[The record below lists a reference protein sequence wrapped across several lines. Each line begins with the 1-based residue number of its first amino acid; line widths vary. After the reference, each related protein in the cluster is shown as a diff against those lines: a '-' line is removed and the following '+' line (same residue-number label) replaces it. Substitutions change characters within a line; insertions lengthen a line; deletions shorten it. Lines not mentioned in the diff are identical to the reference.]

1 MATSKDFKVKNGL
14 NVNSTS
20 ILKATGTNYTDGA
33 LLILDSTGS
42 TTAAITNN
50 GSGLYI
56 SKDTVGSVAAI
67 SLLST
72 GINLTGNVIT
82 TGSIQTKAPTIS
94 SLITGATSGA
104 IEIPVVANISV
115 PTHATFLHQTTGVST
130 GYIQHVSLGSYRSG
144 GPGWDSFYIG
154 IGGNDAYP
162 TNKFS
167 FGFDGS
173 LIHSGTG
180 TFLNASNYNTWA
192 PSLTGVGASGTWNIN
207 TNGAHNGTV
216 GATAPN
222 TGVFTTIATS
232 GNVTIGTSSSI
243 NSLYINGTGSGTG
256 GGAASVVQNNGTP
269 VIAIGNKSALM
280 GGTYNATPMLY
291 GVTAIE
297 TNVGLTVGGTI
308 TTGIIAASTVTA
320 VLTKNQ
326 FDPSFHLSS
335 KSGVNLGAAGSEMA
349 RFGLNYN
356 NSWDSFTQYLRGSSS
371 QNGSQVLWA
380 GNTSVVTVTSTGI
393 SVVGAINTNNKI
405 CVTADT
411 TTPTDGSAYFYKSS
425 TGSVVSGYQVI
436 LETGSAGSRTTKAT
450 LDNNGNFVLGNI
462 TASAWNTAAGPALQ
476 IDHASISHAGGFD
489 VTDFSTNAYFVYGTG
504 YKYIGNAIATKY
516 TQTAGRHRFYSS
528 VSGTANTIVS
538 FIEGMNLD
546 ENSKLNIR
554 GELAAGTGLNSAN
567 FSLSGVP
574 VLGVNAGT
582 GINYLRGDTLEFQNN
597 AGNVTR
603 AILKDTGLSVTSVYD
618 PTITRITNPGGGS
631 YVTGI
636 ASVTGALK
644 IVLPVGMTGTMIRM
658 TIKVY
663 EYNSA
668 GSFEINCGGYNYPT
682 GNTWA
687 NNPFAYIINTPG
699 VNRNYNV
706 RFGYTAGGKAVIYI
720 GELNTVWN
728 YPQVFVTDVQLGY
741 GGYGTPFATGWVVGV
756 EPTAFENVTT
766 TVSNTQVSLPS
777 SVVGS
782 ALGVAAVGSSMA
794 YARADHVHQIPANV
808 VAAGAAGFMTGAD
821 KTKLD
826 GIATGANNYTHP
838 ANHAPSII
846 TQDASNRFVTDAEKT
861 TWNAKQ
867 SALGFN
873 PVQQGTGTN
882 QGSNLIK
889 MGWGTGPNTGK
900 VALTI
905 DSTDFGYTWPI
916 NINGGAS
923 MLTNSRTINRTA
935 FNGTANI
942 ECTEWFHSGRD
953 FPLGTTIYTDINYA
967 NTDGDPF
974 VLEIKGN
981 SYGNLKPF
989 DIQYQ
994 GYIYSNSVINHGGI
1008 SNGTNIPGLVL
1019 LNVGGLLTFWFPTMG
1034 YWQGFNVRVY
1044 RATLSGS
1051 YNAVTSIVNSAKPTG
1066 TKEVAL
1072 SANIVQSWHSGNLTI
1087 SGVNTGDQTTITG
1100 NAGSATVLQTARTI
1114 NGVSFNGSANITIN
1128 AVDSTARI
1136 ASSEKGAANGVA
1148 TLDGS
1153 GLVPTGQL
1161 PSYVDDVLEYANLA
1175 ALPGTGVAGKIYVAL
1190 DTNKTYRWGGSS
1202 YVYITSGAVDSV
1214 AGKTGIVSLVKADVG
1229 LGSVD
1234 NTADASKPVSTAQAT
1249 AIGLKA
1255 DLNSPT
1261 LTGIPAAPTAAVST
1275 NTTQLATTAFVNA
1288 EIANDAPT
1296 KVGGGAS
1303 GTWSISVTGNAGNAS
1318 RMVIADRRA
1327 IVQTP
1332 GYFGV
1337 GADLSFMS
1345 NATDGLSDG
1354 GQYHGIMHLQPYSDA
1369 SGGGAYELGF
1379 TDNNNL
1385 WLRGSSG
1392 ALTTWGTWNKIY
1404 HTGNVTISGSNT
1416 GDETLATIKS
1426 KLGITTLSGSNTGD
1440 ETLATI
1446 KSKLGITTL
1455 SGSNTGD
1462 QTTITGNAGSA
1473 TKIISQGSYAAAAV
1487 GTTRGPAGINLFD
1500 NYGGGYPIPYG
1511 NVLHIAGGGGGQLL
1525 VGWSGSDG
1533 AHADNYVRSK
1543 RDNDTGAW
1551 SPWAKIYTDVNLTN
1565 LNQLANGPG
1574 YATGGGTA
1582 SGTNTG
1588 DETLATIKSK
1598 LGITTLSGANTGD
1611 QTNITGSAGSAAR
1624 LSEQTAYTMLH
1635 ATLPTATPMGATVTF
1650 VGPAVGE
1657 GTWPNYGS
1665 LVHIRSYASG
1675 GGTMQMLAPYGVSQG
1690 GTGLKIRFGDYDTN
1704 GGNAWTAWKTVWDSV
1719 NLTNLNQLT
1728 NGPGYITSAGSISG
1742 TAAYATAISGVAS
1755 QIGYSTSA
1763 VAIAYTSTGGP
1774 QIMGQ
1779 STGAAMLSFHR
1790 PGAYAINFG
1799 LDTDNVLK
1807 VGGWSAG
1814 AVSYKIWHEG
1824 NDGAGSGL
1832 DADLLDGQS
1841 SAYYQAAL
1849 VSGTNIKTI
1858 NGTTLLGSGNIVVS
1872 ASAATSTVL
1881 GTVYAN
1887 MDISSNCAV
1896 GYEALWYNTGSNGC
1910 TAFGIGALRAN
1921 TTGSYNAALGNN
1933 ALRANTTGSYNVA
1946 IGINALSTNTT
1957 GNNNLA
1963 IGYRALRYNTTGQ
1976 SNIAFGYDS
1985 LTANTIG
1992 NNNLA
1997 IGNYALLNNTTGI
2010 NNTAIGYQSLQ
2021 MNTTGIYNTGIGIWT
2036 LKNNTIGTYNLAVG
2050 ESSLTSNTT
2059 GSNNTAIGVS
2069 SLFSNTTGSN
2079 NTAIGRGAGT
2089 LLTTGVNNTI
2099 IGFGAN
2105 SASETTSNSITL
2117 GNASITS
2124 LRCNV
2129 QSISALSDKR
2139 DKTGIVDIGLG
2150 MEFIS
2155 TLKPVKFHWDRREWY
2170 TDGVSDGT
2178 KSITEFDYG
2187 FIAQDL
2193 KAAQEAANVPD
2204 LNLVLQDN
2212 PDRLEATPGRL
2223 LPIMV
2228 KALQEA
2234 NTRIEKLEALV
2245 AQLLAK

>member
-243 NSLYINGTGSGTG
+243 NSLYINGTGSGTD

-1100 NAGSATVLQTARTI
+1100 NAGSAT
-1114 NGVSFNGSANITIN
+1114 
-1128 AVDSTARI
+1128 
-1136 ASSEKGAANGVA
+1136 
-1148 TLDGS
+1148 
-1153 GLVPTGQL
+1153 
-1161 PSYVDDVLEYANLA
+1161 
-1175 ALPGTGVAGKIYVAL
+1175 
-1190 DTNKTYRWGGSS
+1190 
-1202 YVYITSGAVDSV
+1202 
-1214 AGKTGIVSLVKADVG
+1214 
-1229 LGSVD
+1229 
-1234 NTADASKPVSTAQAT
+1234 
-1249 AIGLKA
+1249 
-1255 DLNSPT
+1255 
-1261 LTGIPAAPTAAVST
+1261 
-1275 NTTQLATTAFVNA
+1275 
-1288 EIANDAPT
+1288 
-1296 KVGGGAS
+1296 
-1303 GTWSISVTGNAGNAS
+1303 
-1318 RMVIADRRA
+1318 
-1327 IVQTP
+1327 
-1332 GYFGV
+1332 
-1337 GADLSFMS
+1337 
-1345 NATDGLSDG
+1345 
-1354 GQYHGIMHLQPYSDA
+1354 
-1369 SGGGAYELGF
+1369 
-1379 TDNNNL
+1379 
-1385 WLRGSSG
+1385 
-1392 ALTTWGTWNKIY
+1392 
-1404 HTGNVTISGSNT
+1404 
-1416 GDETLATIKS
+1416 
-1426 KLGITTLSGSNTGD
+1426 
-1440 ETLATI
+1440 
-1446 KSKLGITTL
+1446 
-1455 SGSNTGD
+1455 
-1462 QTTITGNAGSA
+1462 
-1473 TKIISQGSYAAAAV
+1473 KIISQGSYAAAAV